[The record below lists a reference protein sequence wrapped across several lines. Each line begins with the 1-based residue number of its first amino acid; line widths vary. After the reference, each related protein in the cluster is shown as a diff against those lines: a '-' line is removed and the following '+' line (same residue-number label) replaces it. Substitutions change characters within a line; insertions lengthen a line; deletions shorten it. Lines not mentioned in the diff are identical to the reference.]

1 MGYTIDTAAS
11 VEELAGAGVEPSQA
25 RAIVR
30 VVSRTDESLATRADV
45 AATKV
50 ELKADIRALEAWLDA
65 RIDTMEARFTRQVYL
80 CFIGLA
86 GLMIALRMF
95 G

>member
-11 VEELAGAGVEPSQA
+11 VEELTGAGVEPSQA
-25 RAIVR
+25 HAIVR

-45 AATKV
+45 AATKA
-50 ELKADIRALEAWLDA
+50 ELKADIRALEARLDA